1 VNETIIFSLQQEQI
15 PPYDVVPVM
24 RPIVFIGPSMKT
36 YEVTDMMQ
44 KALVDYIKHRFES
57 RIIIHRC
64 NTDIGSKRASVQ
76 GNGKKPLMEKTNS
89 KQLLSKY
96 LDGLIGFIKHYSP
109 ADSGQSAVIRV
120 RKQC

>member
-1 VNETIIFSLQQEQI
+1 MYFQQEQI

-24 RPIVFIGPSMKT
+24 RPVVFIGPSMKT

-64 NTDIGSKRASVQ
+64 NNDIGSKRASLQ

-89 KQLLSKY
+89 KQMLSKY
-96 LDGLIGFIKHYSP
+96 SVGLE
-109 ADSGQSAVIRV
+109 ANM
-120 RKQC
+120 

>member
-1 VNETIIFSLQQEQI
+1 
-15 PPYDVVPVM
+15 
-24 RPIVFIGPSMKT
+24 MKT